1 MANFSLGDTEQVS
14 YALTELDADSN
25 PATAQAGDVV
35 SVVSDSPGSITVV
48 PDATP
53 AAGSVASGLLVG
65 GATLKTGCIV
75 TATVTHADG
84 TSLTVSDTIDVVGGQ
99 ASSLSLGLGAPV
111 AQPAAG
117 APPAARR

>member
-1 MANFSLGDTEQVS
+1 MPNFQLGDTEKVA

-25 PATAQAGDVV
+25 PTQGKPTDVI
-35 SVVSDSPGSITVV
+35 SIVSDSPGSATVV

-53 AAGSVASGLLVG
+53 AAGSVASGFIVG
-65 GATLKTGCIV
+65 GKTLKTGVQI

-84 TSLTVSDTIDVVGGQ
+84 TSLTVTDLIDIVGGA

-111 AQPAAG
+111 SQ
-117 APPAARR
+117 